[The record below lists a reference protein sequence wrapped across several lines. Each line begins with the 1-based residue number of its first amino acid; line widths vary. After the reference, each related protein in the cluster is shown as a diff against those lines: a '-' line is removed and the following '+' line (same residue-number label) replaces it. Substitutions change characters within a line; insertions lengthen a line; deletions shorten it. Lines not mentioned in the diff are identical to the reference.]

1 MTPGSPAI
9 PPRRRPRAA
18 AGRPLVIV
26 MLAGLAAV
34 AAACGQGSTPGPGSA
49 SVRVV
54 ATTTILADLVRQVGG
69 ARVEVASLVPPGG
82 EVHTFDPSP
91 SDARRLAE
99 ADLIVINGLGLDDWA
114 EGLAEGADATAPL
127 VHLAEGL
134 DGVEPITGGDQEHG
148 GVNPHLWLDVE
159 LARRYVAGIVDALAE
174 VDPDGAAGYAAG
186 AETYD
191 RRLAELDGW
200 ILDQLGAVPE
210 ERRRVVS
217 FHDAFPYYARAYGL
231 EIEGTIVDS
240 PGQDPS
246 AGALADLVRAI
257 RASGVSVI
265 LAEAQFSPELA
276 ATIAA
281 ETDATVVT
289 DLYTDSVGDP
299 PVDTYEAVLRW
310 DTERIVEALR

>member
-1 MTPGSPAI
+1 MPPDTPRS
-9 PPRRRPRAA
+9 RSRMRSPRAA
-18 AGRPLVIV
+18 GPL
-26 MLAGLAAV
+26 LAIGVLVGLATV
-34 AAACGQGSTPGPGSA
+34 ATGCGQWATPGPGSGN
-49 SVRVV
+49 VRVV

-69 ARVEVASLVPPGG
+69 ERVEVASLVPPGG

-127 VHLAEGL
+127 VHLAESVE
-134 DGVEPITGGDQEHG
+134 GVELIAGGDEGHG
-148 GVNPHLWLDVE
+148 GFNPHLWLDVE
-159 LARRYVAGIVDALAE
+159 LAQRYVASIADALAE
-174 VDPDGAAGYAAG
+174 VDPDGAAAYADGAG
-186 AETYD
+186 AYD
-191 RRLAELDGW
+191 RRLHELDGW
-200 ILDQLGAVPE
+200 IREQLGAVPE

-231 EIEGTIVDS
+231 GIEGTIVDA

-246 AGALADLVRAI
+246 AGALADLIRNI

-281 ETDATVVT
+281 ETGATVVT
-289 DLYTDSVGDP
+289 DLLTDSVGDP

-310 DTERIVEALR
+310 DTERIAEALQ